1 MFSATMF
8 LKKLLAKC
16 PLVVVWLFIALENVS
31 ALIESPSEDECPVS
45 QPYNKIFLFTAIVE
59 IPCYIS
65 IYVDEVTILNIN
77 DVYIT
82 INNAPTLLVSNTIAT
97 STSTALYIL
106 L

>member
-8 LKKLLAKC
+8 LKKILVKR

-45 QPYNKIFLFTAIVE
+45 QPYNKIFLTTVIVE

-77 DVYIT
+77 DV
-82 INNAPTLLVSNTIAT
+82 
-97 STSTALYIL
+97 
-106 L
+106 

>member
-1 MFSATMF
+1 MF
-8 LKKLLAKC
+8 LKKILVKR

-45 QPYNKIFLFTAIVE
+45 QPYNKIFLTTVIVE

-82 INNAPTLLVSNTIAT
+82 INSPYPTCFKYHRQAQALPCT
-97 STSTALYIL
+97 SSCEGIRA
-106 L
+106 